1 MCDKIWHVSLVANV
15 SEYKMQLT
23 VPKAGSAVRRGRT
36 RRPAARPGRA
46 WNERLMLRDRLAHD
60 WCSTSRNCVV
70 ISYTIHCTA
79 IVTLR
84 HQFSSCIMPCSFIYL
99 KFPYFL
105 EQEIGEFQILKNIP
119 KEVVSTIITTNV
131 SVVFVLSQN
140 SLTLKDVVQLQ
151 LTVTARP

>member
-1 MCDKIWHVSLVANV
+1 MCDKIWHVVLVANV

-23 VPKAGSAVRRGRT
+23 VPKAGTAVRRGRA

-60 WCSTSRNCVV
+60 WCSTSRNCIV

-84 HQFSSCIMPCSFIYL
+84 HQFSSCIMSCSFDSPISCS
-99 KFPYFL
+99 KNT
-105 EQEIGEFQILKNIP
+105 FQILKNIP
-119 KEVVSTIITTNV
+119 KQVVSAIITTNV
-131 SVVFVLSQN
+131 SVIFVLSQN
-140 SLTLKDVVQLQ
+140 SLTTKDVVHLQ